1 MSILIATNYPSKTT
15 LLTYLVSYFYQLRE
29 IREIGVIDVLLS
41 MSVSKSLIRMS
52 LLPVGY
58 IDSNLSLKDHIAHM
72 NVMLQRTMLW
82 SP

>member
-1 MSILIATNYPSKTT
+1 MSILIATYPSKTT
-15 LLTYLVSYFYQLRE
+15 LFTYLVSYFYQLRE

-41 MSVSKSLIRMS
+41 MSVAKSLIHMS

-58 IDSNLSLKDHIAHM
+58 IDSNLSLKDHIAYM
-72 NVMLQRTMLW
+72 IVMLQRTLLW